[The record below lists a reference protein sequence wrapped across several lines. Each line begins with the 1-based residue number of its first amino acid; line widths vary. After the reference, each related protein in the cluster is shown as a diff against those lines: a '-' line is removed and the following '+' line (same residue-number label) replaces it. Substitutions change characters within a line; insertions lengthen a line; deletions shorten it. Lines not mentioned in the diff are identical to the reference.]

1 VRLALAAAT
10 VGVMAFAAIAPVQ
23 ADDCKT
29 NPLAKGCPPDRD
41 DVRAKPPLA
50 GHPEPVAVGA
60 DASLVHTAVTVIP
73 RDKLSAFLV
82 GIAGKAAK
90 ARDWAKAI
98 PLHQALVAARGPG
111 SPEAKTLATLW
122 TLAGQ
127 NESAVEAWRAYAAAT
142 TGKDREHA
150 LAEVARL
157 GASPDPFADRLKL
170 TALTS
175 EAKQA
180 FALGRTAFTKTHYG
194 DALVYFHIGLA
205 LAPDL
210 PGFLRELGATYD
222 KLGAAAQRRELYRR
236 YLVQRPFGANA
247 DAVRGEL
254 AKTDLGTLS
263 ITSSLP
269 CTELWVNRQ
278 QLAKPVSGIAVA
290 PGSYKGLCFNPK
302 YEMALFEYAT
312 VEAGKPA
319 ALAFTWAIIE
329 NKLEKPFGRIAL
341 ENPKSP
347 GTMIDLG
354 ITSTE
359 IGVAAPTD
367 GRKLKMILKDDA
379 GLRTEERSVQIA
391 PGQRLTVRW

>member
-1 VRLALAAAT
+1 
-10 VGVMAFAAIAPVQ
+10 M
-23 ADDCKT
+23 
-29 NPLAKGCPPDRD
+29 
-41 DVRAKPPLA
+41 
-50 GHPEPVAVGA
+50 
-60 DASLVHTAVTVIP
+60 P

-82 GIAGKAAK
+82 TAAEKAAK
-90 ARDWAKAI
+90 ARDRTKAI
-98 PLHQALVAARGPG
+98 PLYQALVAARGPA
-111 SPEAKTLATLW
+111 SAEAKTLATLW

-127 NESAVEAWRAYAAAT
+127 NEQAVEAWSAYAAAA

-150 LAEVARL
+150 RSEITRL
-157 GASPDPFADRLKL
+157 GAAPDPFADRLKL
-170 TALTS
+170 AALTT

-180 FALGRTAFTKTHYG
+180 FALGRAAFRKTQYG
-194 DALVYFHIGLA
+194 DALVYFHIGVA

-222 KLGAAAQRRELYRR
+222 KLGATAQRRELYRR
-236 YLVQRPFGANA
+236 YLVQRPFGGNA

-254 AKTDLGTLS
+254 TKADLGSLT

-278 QLAKPVSGIAVA
+278 PLAKAPAGGIAVA
-290 PGSYKGLCFNPK
+290 PGQYKGLCFNPR

-319 ALAFTWAIIE
+319 ALAFTWAIVE

-341 ENPKSP
+341 ENPKAP

-367 GRKLKMILKDDA
+367 GRKLKMILTDDR
-379 GLRTEERSVQIA
+379 GLRTEQRMVVIA
-391 PGQRLTVRW
+391 PGQRFTVRW